1 MKHNLGVLF
10 FLLYTCQLS
19 STAQSAGDHLVSAT
33 AFDKV
38 TRTNNFAGLQ
48 KLYGKKNVKD
58 DIDPGP
64 EGGDSIRVT
73 IVYPGSA
80 REFTVFWNEKQYHK
94 KIAIVEC
101 YMPHSPYYTTD
112 SLKIG
117 STLKKL
123 LAVNGKRISFSGMG
137 WDYGG
142 SISSFG
148 KGKLERSPMQFQ
160 LAGKD
165 GVTDKLMGDIQL
177 NTDMPLVKKNLDKLY
192 ISKITLVFPN

>member
-1 MKHNLGVLF
+1 MKHNLTALF
-10 FLLYTCQLS
+10 FMFCTCQLS
-19 STAQSAGDHLVSAT
+19 STAQKTGNHLISAV

-38 TRTNNFAGLQ
+38 TKTTNFAGLQ
-48 KLYGKKNVKD
+48 KLYGKNNVKD

-64 EGGDSIRVT
+64 EGGDSIKVT

-80 REFTVFWNEKQYHK
+80 REFSVFWNEKQYHK
-94 KIAIVEC
+94 KIGFVEC
-101 YMPHSPYYTTD
+101 YQSNSPYFTTD

-148 KGKLERSPMQFQ
+148 KGKLEKSPMQFQ

-165 GVTDKLMGDIQL
+165 GVSDKLMGDIQL
-177 NTDMPLVKKNLDKLY
+177 NTDMQLVKKNLDKLY
-192 ISKITLVFPN
+192 ISKISLVFPN